1 MENLAGFMMM
11 AFKSRS
17 ELDDIFDAGM
27 FNATLRGYLILSMR
41 AAGQNEA
48 EIELTLR
55 ALDKMLDSVAAAE
68 ARDVWEKSA
77 F

>member
-1 MENLAGFMMM
+1 
-11 AFKSRS
+11 
-17 ELDDIFDAGM
+17 
-27 FNATLRGYLILSMR
+27 MR
-41 AAGQNEA
+41 AAGQNET

-68 ARDVWEKSA
+68 ARDVWAKSA